1 MIEQMQSFHIR
12 YLLDAASKLAG
23 ESVVIDSR
31 DGRRRR
37 SIRRVT
43 VTSLD
48 TIEAGP
54 IE

>member
-31 DGRRRR
+31 DGRGAAQSGVSR
-37 SIRRVT
+37 
-43 VTSLD
+43 
-48 TIEAGP
+48 
-54 IE
+54 